1 MLTGAVLATYLR
13 VKGSCVLCQRKQ
25 LPGHSRS
32 PALNFNVK
40 MVPGWCAFCKST
52 VRRPNRHR
60 GVCPVLVRK
69 EKLQAQPHFHLDVNA
84 HADSDS
90 RLAANL
96 PLNDAVCFEDMLF
109 MLKTFNNVNYA
120 TYDEYLNSC
129 TYFQAK
135 VEEYIQ
141 ASLRRETVSG
151 VGIPVKESHKKQ
163 YAAIIA
169 SMQRYGL
176 IFERNNKLC
185 AEKQPVYVEFGAGR
199 GYLSHFLS
207 NVFSGVDLVLLE
219 RKAYRFKAERSLR
232 GRCIGFVRRVTV
244 DLKDVVLSQ
253 IRELTTCSFVGF
265 GKHLC
270 GSATDLALRACFRTR
285 QSESPTCKAL
295 GFAVSMC
302 CYHRCSWD
310 TYVNQSYLVKQGI
323 GRSEFC
329 HLIKV
334 TSWATLGS
342 SSSMSVSLYDR
353 NEENVHSAAFKLQ
366 HQEKVLLG
374 RLAKRI
380 LNNGR
385 VEWCMGLGLKAKL
398 ITYIEEEISPENIL
412 LLVQR

>member
-13 VKGSCVLCQRKQ
+13 VKGSCVLYQRKQ

-151 VGIPVKESHKKQ
+151 VGIPVKESHKK
-163 YAAIIA
+163 
-169 SMQRYGL
+169 
-176 IFERNNKLC
+176 
-185 AEKQPVYVEFGAGR
+185 
-199 GYLSHFLS
+199 
-207 NVFSGVDLVLLE
+207 
-219 RKAYRFKAERSLR
+219 LR
-232 GRCIGFVRRVTV
+232 
-244 DLKDVVLSQ
+244 
-253 IRELTTCSFVGF
+253 
-265 GKHLC
+265 
-270 GSATDLALRACFRTR
+270 
-285 QSESPTCKAL
+285 
-295 GFAVSMC
+295 
-302 CYHRCSWD
+302 
-310 TYVNQSYLVKQGI
+310 
-323 GRSEFC
+323 
-329 HLIKV
+329 
-334 TSWATLGS
+334 
-342 SSSMSVSLYDR
+342 
-353 NEENVHSAAFKLQ
+353 
-366 HQEKVLLG
+366 
-374 RLAKRI
+374 
-380 LNNGR
+380 
-385 VEWCMGLGLKAKL
+385 
-398 ITYIEEEISPENIL
+398 
-412 LLVQR
+412 